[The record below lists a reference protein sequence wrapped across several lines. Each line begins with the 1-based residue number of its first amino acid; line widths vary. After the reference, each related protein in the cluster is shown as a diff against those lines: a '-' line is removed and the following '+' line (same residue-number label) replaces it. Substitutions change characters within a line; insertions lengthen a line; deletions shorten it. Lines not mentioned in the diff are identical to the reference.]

1 MSDDLQPPPD
11 VPEST
16 SNVVNL
22 VDAKVRKRKPKEER
36 HPNAP
41 PADFARGDHVELA
54 RELVRD
60 LEAGGEP
67 LAYDEGQ
74 LYRYDPERGI
84 WSALELHE
92 MSRVLVGYAGKLV
105 ESDRGKPKAMK
116 VNVTSIDGAI
126 TVAKRVK
133 TRRDF
138 FDGRRPGLAFTN
150 GFVTVSRD
158 RVDLVRHSPEHR
170 ARAAL
175 PFAYDPCAKYTRWLQ
190 FLDEV
195 FRDDE
200 DRTEKARLLQQFFGM
215 CLLGEAT
222 TMQVALVLTGD
233 GANGKG
239 VLMNTLL
246 EVFPR
251 AEQRAV
257 APQLWGQEYHRASLA
272 GVRINVVAELPER
285 EILDEASVKAVIT
298 GDPITGRHIRE
309 APFTFTP
316 IAGHL
321 FAANTLPGVSDRSHG
336 FWRRLMVVTFNR
348 IFGEHERDRGL
359 QRWFVA
365 NELAGIVGWGLQGAA
380 DYLANGL
387 ARPPSSLAALETWK
401 REANPVAVWVDEA
414 MEAVT
419 ADEVSWWTPATQLL
433 EMFNAWAEKTGH
445 RKVSST
451 KFGRALKALG
461 IEKTRRED
469 GSAYALATRRLQVP
483 CRLLQVQKPTCQPQ
497 PSVIAKESANP
508 GRSCRLKGSVT
519 PMCARTPT
527 RP

>member
-1 MSDDLQPPPD
+1 MSDDLQPTDEPVSAD
-11 VPEST
+11 
-16 SNVVNL
+16 NVTPIGA
-22 VDAKVRKRKPKEER
+22 AKAKRQRKPKEER

-54 RELVRD
+54 RELVLD

-105 ESDRGKPKAMK
+105 ESDRGRPKPMK

-150 GFVTVSRD
+150 GFVTVGPD
-158 RVDLVRHSPEHR
+158 RVDLVRHSPDHR
-170 ARAAL
+170 ARASL

-200 DRTEKARLLQQFFGM
+200 DRAEKARLLQQFFGM

-222 TMQVALVLTGD
+222 SMQVALVLTGD

-257 APQLWGQEYHRASLA
+257 PPQLWGQEYHRASLA

-316 IAGHL
+316 IAGHV

-336 FWRRLMVVTFNR
+336 FWRRLMVVPFNR
-348 IFGEHERDRGL
+348 VFEEHEKDRGL
-359 QRWFVA
+359 KRWFVE
-365 NELAGIVGWGLQGAA
+365 NELAGIVGWGLAGAA

-387 ARPPSSLAALETWK
+387 ARPPSSTEATETWK
-401 REANPVAVWVDEA
+401 REANPVAVWIDEMMA
-414 MEAVT
+414 PVAS
-419 ADEVSWWTPATQLL
+419 DEVSWWTPSTKLL
-433 EMFNAWAEKTGH
+433 ETFNTWAEKTGH

-451 KFGRALKALG
+451 K
-461 IEKTRRED
+461 
-469 GSAYALATRRLQVP
+469 
-483 CRLLQVQKPTCQPQ
+483 
-497 PSVIAKESANP
+497 
-508 GRSCRLKGSVT
+508 
-519 PMCARTPT
+519 
-527 RP
+527 